1 LTQTAVTAQQQR
13 RLQVGVILCLVAA
26 TGLGLAVAFSRYAY
40 MGGTNGLTVATVRG
54 VVMTCGVLVVCLATG
69 RNLRLPRRVWL
80 HCAGLGVLTSMMF
93 YGNIGAV
100 EYIPV
105 GLTALLFFTYPPMVA
120 VINVVVLRERL
131 GPAKFAAVA
140 TAFVGLALMLGVSF
154 AAVDLRGVALVMAAA
169 VAAAWHAVWLVRRVA
184 DIDPVVV
191 TFHMALV
198 AATVLL
204 VVSLSSGNVVW
215 PSAAV
220 GWAGMAGVVCLQ
232 ASSVPLYFIGLAR
245 IGALRSAVITN
256 LQPVV
261 SIVAAFLLFGEILT
275 PVQLIGGAMV
285 LAGIWLMQWAGTR
298 SDQ

>member
-1 LTQTAVTAQQQR
+1 
-13 RLQVGVILCLVAA
+13 
-26 TGLGLAVAFSRYAY
+26 
-40 MGGTNGLTVATVRG
+40 
-54 VVMTCGVLVVCLATG
+54 
-69 RNLRLPRRVWL
+69 
-80 HCAGLGVLTSMMF
+80 
-93 YGNIGAV
+93 
-100 EYIPV
+100 
-105 GLTALLFFTYPPMVA
+105 
-120 VINVVVLRERL
+120 
-131 GPAKFAAVA
+131 
-140 TAFVGLALMLGVSF
+140 
-154 AAVDLRGVALVMAAA
+154 
-169 VAAAWHAVWLVRRVA
+169 
-184 DIDPVVV
+184 
-191 TFHMALV
+191 
-198 AATVLL
+198 
-204 VVSLSSGNVVW
+204 VVW